1 MGGLHASRTH
11 GEGLA
16 GSTRRRTA
24 LERRVSVVKPPLAD
38 GVEGEREKLEP
49 SASVE
54 LVLELDP
61 AREGRAIG
69 H

>member
-1 MGGLHASRTH
+1 MQVGHTGRAWPGAHDA
-11 GEGLA
+11 
-16 GSTRRRTA
+16 
-24 LERRVSVVKPPLAD
+24 ERRSSGGSSVVKPPLAD